1 MGTRSSRLQAAPSP
15 PSLSKRGGVKRESR
29 RRRGGSSRP
38 ASLSLDLSGSFDRDS
53 ETNQS
58 RSEEGSD
65 SDTGS
70 PTGLHGTPDQSPD
83 TALPEAGEK
92 PDEDEEDDDEEPGES
107 AGSPDSSERL
117 AAEESAGPAPHRTFS
132 ERLPGGRHASVG
144 RSGAARAARVRSPRP
159 VSEAWIGLYRVRH
172 GTIRCPFCTKPF
184 PGGRIE
190 EHLLSCLTSPPL
202 PYNTDVLSKD
212 SGECSICLEDLLQGD
227 TIARLAC
234 LCVYHKK
241 CIDSWSMVKPCC
253 PEHPFD

>member
-1 MGTRSSRLQAAPSP
+1 MGTRSSRLQAAPSS
-15 PSLSKRGGVKRESR
+15 PSLSKRGGLKRESR
-29 RRRGGSSRP
+29 RRRGGSRP
-38 ASLSLDLSGSFDRDS
+38 ASLALDLSGSFDRDS
-53 ETNQS
+53 EANRS

-70 PTGLHGTPDQSPD
+70 PADLHGTPDQVPT
-83 TALPEAGEK
+83 TALSETGEK
-92 PDEDEEDDDEEPGES
+92 PDEDEESGENARSPG
-107 AGSPDSSERL
+107 SSERL
-117 AAEESAGPAPHRTFS
+117 APEEDVGPAPHRTFS

-144 RSGAARAARVRSPRP
+144 RNGAARAARVRSPRP
-159 VSEAWIGLYRVRH
+159 ASEAWIGLYKVRH

-241 CIDSWSMVKPCC
+241 CIDSWSVVKPCC

>member
-15 PSLSKRGGVKRESR
+15 RSITKRSGLKRESR
-29 RRRGGSSRP
+29 GRRPGSLP
-38 ASLSLDLSGSFDRDS
+38 LDLPR
-53 ETNQS
+53 S

-65 SDTGS
+65 SDAES
-70 PTGLHGTPDQSPD
+70 PAEHASQAPVADS
-83 TALPEAGEK
+83 EEK
-92 PDEDEEDDDEEPGES
+92 PEEQVTENAASPG
-107 AGSPDSSERL
+107 GSSERL
-117 AAEESAGPAPHRTFS
+117 AEEEEDAGPTPNRTFS
-132 ERLPGGRHASVG
+132 ERLPGPRHASLG
-144 RSGAARAARVRSPRP
+144 RSSAARSARVRSPRP

-212 SGECSICLEDLLQGD
+212 SGECSICLEDLLQGE